1 MENKRERKI
10 ELYQRLIAKIEVRM
24 EADKLIIDNT
34 KERLMALEAEAE
46 DDFRKEKEIVIW

>member
-24 EADKLIIDNT
+24 EADKLIIDNA